1 MDWAIMCG
9 CNNDS
14 SAHGQCGNLQI
25 KAHRFAFISPAG
37 AFQHFLSVSCSRTT
51 PLCSLQDDLSSRLAA
66 RPSGSA
72 PCPAAQH
79 IHWLSAGWDLHT
91 PLWRR
96 VPGVWEEHG
105 KCEKCLSRYTLKST
119 GSSRHRY
126 PRHSLPGEHSKG
138 TEGTVGDARL
148 TALCSPREVLSLHFY
163 PHGKVRH
170 LQIMAALSAQ
180 PRSFS
185 RKIEMPSLNI
195 KSWVLLKDLLL
206 ILWILC
212 PLKLR

>member
-1 MDWAIMCG
+1 MWK
-9 CNNDS
+9 S
-14 SAHGQCGNLQI
+14 SDKGSQI
-25 KAHRFAFISPAG
+25 CLHFSSRCL
-37 AFQHFLSVSCSRTT
+37 QHFLSVSCSRTT

-163 PHGKVRH
+163 PHSKVRH

-185 RKIEMPSLNI
+185 RKTEMPPLNI